1 MSKNTNQRLILKILL
16 RLPTWLGDAIMA
28 TPAYYALKNQ
38 FPKAQF
44 TLIGSKAS
52 LGIFQREEVVSIID
66 KSKESK
72 NRLLYL
78 YKLGKNLGK
87 FDIAITLQNNFPSAW
102 LLWATGSKTRIG
114 YRGNARSFLLTHS
127 LPKQKHLHQ
136 VLQYTHLLS
145 ALSINIQNPHLQL
158 NANPQKRGKL
168 TRIGVSAGAKY
179 GSAKRW
185 CESYFVEV
193 ITTLLQEGYEVL
205 LYGGVEETHSN
216 QRISNALQNLAPIQH
231 FHNLTAKTS
240 ITELIDSI
248 ASLDLFLTN
257 DSGPMHIAS
266 ALSIPLVAIFGPT
279 DCKETSPFNTQAPQ
293 IILNK
298 HLECSPCKKRECPLK
313 HHQCMKLIT
322 PDEVLNSIKS
332 LLHQSEV

>member
-1 MSKNTNQRLILKILL
+1 
-16 RLPTWLGDAIMA
+16 MA
-28 TPAYYALKNQ
+28 TPTYYALKRE
-38 FPKAQF
+38 FPKAHF

-52 LGIFQREEVVSIID
+52 IGIFEREEATLIVD
-66 KSKESK
+66 ESKKSK
-72 NRLLYL
+72 NRLIYL
-78 YKLGKNLGK
+78 YKLGKSLGK

-102 LLWATGSKTRIG
+102 LLWATHSKIRIG
-114 YRGNARSFLLTHS
+114 YKGNARSFLLTHA

-136 VLQYTHLLS
+136 VLQYTYLLS
-145 ALSINIQNPHLQL
+145 ALSISVESPYLQL
-158 NANPQKRGKL
+158 NARPQKRGKL

-185 CESYFVEV
+185 CESYFIEV
-193 ITTLLQEGYEVL
+193 IATLLQEGYEVL
-205 LYGGVEETHSN
+205 LYGGVEETQGN
-216 QRISNALQNLAPIQH
+216 QRIANALQNLAPTQH

-240 ITELIDSI
+240 ITELIDNI

-266 ALSIPLVAIFGPT
+266 ALSIPLIAIFGPT

-322 PDEVLNSIKS
+322 PDEVLNCIES
-332 LLHQSEV
+332 LLNEVEVR